1 MGDFVKLWQS
11 WKTWT
16 ASYFLIFFENE
27 SWKLLISLDHVDL
40 FLVLTNNFRM
50 EFSILVH
57 CKELDTAKKCLRK
70 LSMPDSIFKMKTPSY
85 SKLSEFPGQNTD
97 TPTHKVAKFWIFWN
111 TQGGLFRKSTSCIHT
126 IWQISAYYFLTYQ
139 DSRTVWPKSFEKI
152 PNRFFIHSLQM
163 ALCSY
168 LSISYLDKIWREV
181 KFEYSLT

>member
-1 MGDFVKLWQS
+1 MLRILKNLNCIIF
-11 WKTWT
+11 
-16 ASYFLIFFENE
+16 SYFFRKWIMKTADIFRPC
-27 SWKLLISLDHVDL
+27 W
-40 FLVLTNNFRM
+40 LVLGFDQQFFFWL

-85 SKLSEFPGQNTD
+85 STLSEFPVQNTD

-111 TQGGLFRKSTSCIHT
+111 TQCGLFRKSTSCIHT

>member
-1 MGDFVKLWQS
+1 MGRFCQVVAIFRKPELHHI
-11 WKTWT
+11 
-16 ASYFLIFFENE
+16 FLIFLKMNQENCWYLVAC
-27 SWKLLISLDHVDL
+27 SWFWPTIFDW
-40 FLVLTNNFRM
+40 N
-50 EFSILVH
+50 FSILVH

-70 LSMPDSIFKMKTPSY
+70 LSMPDSIFKMKTASY
-85 SKLSEFPGQNTD
+85 STLSEFPSQNTD

-111 TQGGLFRKSTSCIHT
+111 TQCGLFRKSTSCIHT

>member
-1 MGDFVKLWQS
+1 MLTCSWFWPTILEWNFQFWFTVRSSIRQRNAYGMECLSSYEVKLYKYVSVSPLHW
-11 WKTWT
+11 
-16 ASYFLIFFENE
+16 FLI
-27 SWKLLISLDHVDL
+27 S
-40 FLVLTNNFRM
+40 
-50 EFSILVH
+50 
-57 CKELDTAKKCLRK
+57 LRK

-85 SKLSEFPGQNTD
+85 STLSEFPGQNTD